1 MDARARFCG
10 SHCLQELF
18 EPALSSGN
26 TQAIWQIE
34 AQRGREA
41 ALGHTASLGK

>member
-1 MDARARFCG
+1 MDACSHFCG

-18 EPALSSGN
+18 ESALSSGN
-26 TQAIWQIE
+26 TQAIWQVE

-41 ALGHTASLGK
+41 AFGHTASLGK